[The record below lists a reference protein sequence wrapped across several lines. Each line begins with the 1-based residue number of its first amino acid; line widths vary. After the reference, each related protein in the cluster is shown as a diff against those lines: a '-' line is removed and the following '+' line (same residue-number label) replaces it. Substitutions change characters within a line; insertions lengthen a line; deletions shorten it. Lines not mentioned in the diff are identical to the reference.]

1 MGRIAYTF
9 ISHSGKNIVKEN
21 CTGAFMKTFI
31 TGGTSSIG
39 RVLIK
44 ELSGQGVQLCVLVRK
59 SSNVEGLSLPNVE
72 FVYGDVTDE
81 RSVREGM
88 AGCEQVIHMAAV
100 VGGNLPEE
108 EWWRV
113 NRDGTGI
120 VLRAAELQ
128 KVASMVQVSSLSVLG
143 NTEPG
148 EVADETRPIDPGR
161 HTNLYQKTKFAADE
175 MAREFAAKGLPVK
188 IVYPGF
194 GFGCSFASS
203 HPSMQDQTLLRMAA
217 GKPCAIMGDGKNKLL
232 AAYYNDT
239 VEGIRL
245 AHLHGKAG
253 EGYILGN
260 EDVTFPEIWQVVA
273 QVLGKQVPT
282 RKIPLK
288 FLKGLSAFSESVFHK
303 RIFPQD
309 FFDMVGLN
317 WNFSNRKAVEKL
329 GWQPLTFANAMQKTW
344 EAYLSSGKLPM

>member
-1 MGRIAYTF
+1 
-9 ISHSGKNIVKEN
+9 
-21 CTGAFMKTFI
+21 MKTFI

-44 ELSGQGVQLCVLVRK
+44 ELSAQGEPLRVLVRK
-59 SSNVEGLSLPNVE
+59 SSNLDSLSLPNVE
-72 FVYGDVTDE
+72 IVYGDVTDE

-88 AGCEQVIHMAAV
+88 AGCDQVIHMAAV
-100 VGGNLPEE
+100 VGGSLPEE

-113 NRDGTGI
+113 NRDGTGF
-120 VLRAAELQ
+120 VLRAAESFGI
-128 KVASMVQVSSLSVLG
+128 KSMVQVSSLSVLG

-148 EVADETRPIDPGR
+148 EVADESRPIDPGR

-175 MAREFAAKGLPVK
+175 MAREYAAKGLPVK

-239 VEGIRL
+239 VAGIQL

-260 EDVTFPEIWQVVA
+260 EAVTFPEIWHAVA
-273 QVLGKQVPT
+273 LVLGKQAPT
-282 RKIPLK
+282 RKIPLR
-288 FLKGLSAFSESVFHK
+288 FLKGVSAFSEAVFHK

-317 WNFSNRKAVEKL
+317 WNFSNRKAVEEL
-329 GWQPLTFANAMQKTW
+329 GWRPLTFAAAMQKTW
-344 EAYLSSGKLPM
+344 EAYQSSGKLPM